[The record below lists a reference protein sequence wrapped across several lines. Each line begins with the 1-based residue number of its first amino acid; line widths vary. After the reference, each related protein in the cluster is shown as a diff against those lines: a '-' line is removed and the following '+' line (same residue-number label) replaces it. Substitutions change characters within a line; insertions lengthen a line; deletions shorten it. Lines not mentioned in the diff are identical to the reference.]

1 MLKQEKF
8 EKNLLKL
15 VIIIL
20 FIIPTIV
27 FGQSDTD
34 LFGKSKSS
42 VITIKNKEWGIKP
55 CDDDEKVVTY
65 CVSNGAKIMFVCNN
79 TSYTLT
85 DIILANPSIGQYQ
98 AEKKVEKLIS
108 DFKNQNG
115 VEPFYNKGTA
125 FFSLPGVPYDISFA
139 VGNFENAYWIVEGYH
154 KN

>member
-1 MLKQEKF
+1 MVSLWCQFISKIQTQSIEKLPSQTNYTA
-8 EKNLLKL
+8 KPKI
-15 VIIIL
+15 VPII
-20 FIIPTIV
+20 
-27 FGQSDTD
+27 
-34 LFGKSKSS
+34 K
-42 VITIKNKEWGIKP
+42 WGIKP
-55 CDDDEKVVTY
+55 CDDVEKVVTY
-65 CVSNGAKIMFVCNN
+65 CVSNGAKILFVCNN

-85 DIILANPSIGQYQ
+85 DIILANPSIGKYQ